1 MSVEARTERRLV
13 TCVFIDVAGSTELTG
28 RIGPERM
35 RRLLDEAFAEIS
47 ARATDEGGTVEKYI
61 GDEVFILFGAPI
73 AHQDDAARA
82 LRVADT
88 SVRWVHRAQLELLL
102 RLAGFA
108 RWEIW
113 GGVDRGP
120 VTAETAMLYAVAEGP
135 GA

>member
-13 TCVFIDVAGSTELTG
+13 TCVFIDVAGSTERTG

-88 SVRWVHRAQLELLL
+88 SVRW
-102 RLAGFA
+102 A
-108 RWEIW
+108 RTS
-113 GGVDRGP
+113 GTPLSVRVGVD
-120 VTAETAMLYAVAEGP
+120 
-135 GA
+135 